1 MKTRSVPRI
10 LAVIVLA
17 LTLAAATAPAAWAV
31 PGAGSG
37 SHAPVWDLGSVFTWL
52 QGLASG
58 WLGGGA
64 EGEEGPQSVTGKAGH
79 ALEPDGRDV
88 KISVSGDSPQ
98 RPLPE
103 GSPAV

>member
-52 QGLASG
+52 QGLFDG
-58 WLGGGA
+58 WQGGGGGGD
-64 EGEEGPQSVTGKAGH
+64 GEEDPQPVTDEARQV
-79 ALEPDGRDV
+79 AEPNGAEEESKSSLVELTD
-88 KISVSGDSPQ
+88 
-98 RPLPE
+98 LW
-103 GSPAV
+103 